1 MPRRERVKPVSK
13 FGVDFEVCNLV
24 GRGWEFQE
32 GLAVEPF
39 LVGCGVKPRDLKKL
53 EYLGK
58 QINHGCPVKI
68 SNFWVSA
75 NLAFILS
82 W

>member
-39 LVGCGVKPRDLKKL
+39 LVGCGVKPRDLKRL
-53 EYLGK
+53 EYLAK

-68 SNFWVSA
+68 LDA
-75 NLAFILS
+75 AIRLAAS
-82 W
+82 GTR